1 MWRTGNDIRDNWDMQ
16 LNGEW
21 VDRAKKGLLILCFL
35 ALLGATIWS
44 GMMISA
50 CSGKGDRFGAFF
62 YFTVCMACGA
72 SMGLLFVVCCLR
84 DFADGMLDTLM
95 APRRFRDRPAPL
107 VTPVRALI
115 REERHD
121 EARKRLEALL
131 EEYPDVPELR
141 ILMLDL
147 LNGPLN
153 RPDEAMRTAESYFI
167 RPERVRSED
176 NAKLLLRYV
185 GLARELGRENDAALL
200 LAAELHRMKTGYTNA
215 ERKTLQTTL
224 ATLRAGQNG

>member
-1 MWRTGNDIRDNWDMQ
+1 MQ

-35 ALLGATIWS
+35 ALLGATIGS
-44 GMMISA
+44 GIMISVS
-50 CSGKGDRFGAFF
+50 SGKGDRFGAFF
-62 YFTVCMACGA
+62 YFTVCMLCGA

-115 REERHD
+115 LEERYD
-121 EARKRLEALL
+121 EARERLEALL
-131 EEYPDVPELR
+131 KEYPDVPELR
-141 ILMLDL
+141 ILLFDL

-185 GLARELGRENDAALL
+185 GLARELGRENDATLL
-200 LAAELHRMKTGYTNA
+200 LAAELRRMKTGYTQS
-215 ERKTLQTTL
+215 ERQTLKTTL
-224 ATLRAGQNG
+224 AALRAGQNG

>member
-1 MWRTGNDIRDNWDMQ
+1 MR

-35 ALLGATIWS
+35 VLLGATIGS
-44 GMMISA
+44 GMMISV

-62 YFTVCMACGA
+62 YFAVCMACGA
-72 SMGLLFVVCCLR
+72 AMGLLFVVCCLR
-84 DFADGMLDTLM
+84 DFVDGMLDTLM
-95 APRRFRDRPAPL
+95 VPRRFRDRPAPL

-115 REERHD
+115 RGERYD
-121 EARKRLEALL
+121 EARERLEALL
-131 EEYPDVPELR
+131 KEYPDVPELR

-176 NAKLLLRYV
+176 NAKLLLRYA

-215 ERKTLQTTL
+215 ERQTLKTTL
-224 ATLRAGQNG
+224 AALRAGRNG